1 MSKDDDLQD
10 LLTETAK
17 EMQRLT
23 DNPSTWEQWII
34 YLLKQLEQQAMGA
47 NLRDADLYRE
57 MLSSLQ
63 DSLRTRSRTGG
74 W

>member
-1 MSKDDDLQD
+1 MSKDDELRD
-10 LLTETAK
+10 LLSETAK
-17 EMQRLT
+17 EIKRLT

-34 YLLKQLEQQAMGA
+34 YLLKQLEQQAMSV
-47 NLRDADLYRE
+47 NPMDADLYRE
-57 MLSSLQ
+57 MLNNLQ